1 MNPISPDQALGA
13 VVGFLRDLW
22 ALDHGLRSVSKALQ
36 SKIGVTGAQRAVL
49 LLVASLPRPSA
60 TDLAQHLSIHRST
73 LAGILRRLEGRGLIV
88 RHSDPD
94 DGRRV
99 LFEPSDKGR
108 AVLSPKEHTIE
119 GAVRS
124 TINRLPEEKIQAARE
139 VLSELST
146 ELSRIPR

>member
-1 MNPISPDQALGA
+1 MRPLTPDETLGA

-36 SKIGVTGAQRAVL
+36 TRIGVTGAQRAVL

-60 TDLAQHLSIHRST
+60 TELAQYLSIHRST
-73 LAGILRRLEGRGLIV
+73 LAGILRRLERRGLIV
-88 RHSDPD
+88 RHPDPD

-99 LFEPSDKGR
+99 LFEPSDKGQE
-108 AVLSPKEHTIE
+108 LLGPKEHTIE
-119 GAVRS
+119 GAVRT
-124 TINRLPEEKIQAARE
+124 TISRLPEEKVQAARE
-139 VLSELST
+139 VLNELSE